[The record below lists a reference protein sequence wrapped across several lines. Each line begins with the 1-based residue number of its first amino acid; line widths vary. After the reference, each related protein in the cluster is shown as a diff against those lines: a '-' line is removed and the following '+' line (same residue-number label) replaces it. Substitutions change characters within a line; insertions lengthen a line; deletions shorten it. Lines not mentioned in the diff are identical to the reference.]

1 MVLKIYGTDPP
12 FKNKPQAPTT
22 MTYFPN
28 HLRQRPLA
36 ALAAALTPVRNAMI
50 RDISSGRLLFKPPAL
65 LNPHVEVELMP
76 IKSAVSTHR
85 AARV

>member
-1 MVLKIYGTDPP
+1 MTALTRRLKR
-12 FKNKPQAPTT
+12 KPKPLTP

-28 HLRQRPLA
+28 HLRKRPLA

-65 LNPHVEVELMP
+65 VSPHVEVQLMP
-76 IKSAVSTHR
+76 IKSAVSIPRTMR
-85 AARV
+85 E